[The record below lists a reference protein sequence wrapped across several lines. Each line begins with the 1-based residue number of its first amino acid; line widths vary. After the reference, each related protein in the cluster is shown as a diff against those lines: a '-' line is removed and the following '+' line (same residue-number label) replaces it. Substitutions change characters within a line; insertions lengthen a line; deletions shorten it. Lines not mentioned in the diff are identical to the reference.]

1 MGNAGFISSTVSPTN
16 YLTDGGLSRIPFWEL
31 YLAMLT
37 PTPTYNLEIPVR
49 APCVVSPRI
58 FESERDLEELD
69 SGPGL
74 RLQGV
79 YRV

>member
-1 MGNAGFISSTVSPTN
+1 
-16 YLTDGGLSRIPFWEL
+16 
-31 YLAMLT
+31 MLT